1 MGFDLI
7 IRSFGLNVRPYVDSK
22 TGSLIQPKTNKE
34 STPLNMPYDDYEDD
48 GNNWTDLKFNGPN
61 SEEFEDLDTVDDT
74 GSLYSGGVQYTEN
87 RIDYAKF
94 TLETAATL
102 CFSVCSSEA
111 SVKFAVY
118 RLNESSKNGV
128 VTYSLKTL
136 QSVSTKKS
144 KDEDDD
150 DYYATTKK
158 LLLTAGDYYIS
169 VEAVNKKSDEASYD
183 VEIDDEKSVFFNEGD
198 NSDDWENLKE
208 KGPDGDVGE
217 IGTINEDSGL
227 LYDDW
232 VGYGDTFDY
241 KRFTLDN
248 AARTSFYVDATDK
261 VKFTIYKL
269 VDKKDKNGVVTYSLK
284 SLQSASIPKIKG
296 VDEDEEYKYE
306 GTTKGLLL
314 EAGDYYICVE
324 SKNAKK
330 GGSAYYDVFFNRDN
344 STFFVD
350 GDNGWNNWLYDK
362 KQKALNVEYMD
373 QFVVTELNS
382 LTTDVMMDN
391 SATSNDYWN
400 NYVGYGDATDFAR
413 IHLDKTAKVSF
424 TLEASD
430 AAKFTIYSLVEGTN
444 KKGVKTI
451 SLKAL
456 QTTVVKVSK
465 GMSKGVNVTKGLQL
479 DAGDYY
485 ISMQATNASKG
496 GTAYYNV
503 TLNKNACSGLPVI
516 EVYDVS
522 DDADEGWNNWL
533 CNRKKGLNPDAVE
546 FIVNAL
552 KPGAS
557 NVLLDDNPISIA
569 AWDNYVGYGDD
580 TDFAKITLGSA
591 AKLSFTINYTDA
603 VKFIIYSLEEG
614 TDSKGETT
622 YTQNALQTTILKL
635 PKSSDESAGTT
646 EALLLKAG
654 SYYVSVQ
661 STNATKGGSAYY
673 NVRMTDDSVFYTAG
687 DNSDDWTDLKTGG
700 EKGQVGNVG
709 VISAKS
715 SVILEDWVGFGDAV
729 DNKHFTLESAARL
742 SFAVS
747 ATDAAVFSV
756 CQLVETMKN
765 NDIVYSLQTL
775 DTVTLTKE
783 KGTATTAPLLLE
795 AGDYY
800 FSMTSS
806 NAADGGS
813 ADYSVSLNAGAS
825 TFFVDGNNSD
835 DWTDVRTE
843 GPDGYV
849 GDVGVIGQTT
859 TLVLSDWVGYGDE
872 IDYKLFTIDSA
883 AKLSFTVTATDA
895 AVFTLY
901 RLNEYEERG
910 EAVFAL
916 SELQTVSLA
925 TPKTG
930 QTVVTTKPIL
940 LGAGDYYFSMK
951 GVNAA
956 TGGSASYT
964 VSVNTA
970 DSVFFVDG
978 DNLDDWTN
986 LKTEGADGAVG
997 DAGTIDAE
1005 TTLVFDSWVGYGDAV
1020 DYAGF
1025 TLESAAKLSF
1035 TVTATDSVKFT
1046 VYQLVESWKNE
1057 EPVYSLQSLQT
1068 VTVSVAAGAAQ
1079 QTAATTPLVL
1089 DEGVYYF
1096 SVESINAASG
1106 KGGYYT
1112 VNVNTPSSVFFVDGD
1127 NSDDWTDLQ
1136 TEGPEGEVAEIGTVD
1151 QDSTLLM
1158 DNWVGYG
1165 DAVDYAGFTI
1175 DYAAKVRFS
1184 LTVTDSLTF
1193 TIYRLVESVADD
1205 ESVVFSLDAIQT
1217 TTVTK
1222 PAGAAE
1228 YSVSTGFLLLESGDY
1243 YIGVE
1248 STNAADGGSAYY
1260 TLTFDSEN
1268 SVFYVDGDNSDDWT
1282 DLSEN
1287 GASGEVAYIGSLDQ
1301 ASTVLTEDW
1310 VGFGDAVDYAGFS
1323 IKNDAGLCFTITAT
1337 DAAEFTIYRLVAT
1350 PTAENLMIYS
1360 LEALQTTVLTKAAD
1374 ALNYSASTQLLQLA
1388 AGDYYFGVRSVN
1400 AADGASAYYTVSLN
1414 AAACTNLP
1422 EPEIIEYK
1430 PSPSVDDGWNN
1441 WLYDAKT
1448 NMLNTKADSFLL
1460 TPVTSATA
1468 GVLLDDNP
1476 IDLEGWS
1483 NYVGYG
1489 DETDFAKIRL
1499 SSDARLSFNIT
1510 ATDAA
1515 EFTIY
1520 HLAVDGDGY
1529 SLKIYQSTVLAK
1541 NELDGSYAA
1550 TTQALLLAPGD
1561 YYISMT
1567 SLTASTGGGAYY
1579 NVAVNQ
1585 AGTEFLDVVPS
1596 PQEASAPAGAG
1607 PLDSALDDS
1616 LFQQTSSA
1624 LA

>member
-1 MGFDLI
+1 
-7 IRSFGLNVRPYVDSK
+7 
-22 TGSLIQPKTNKE
+22 
-34 STPLNMPYDDYEDD
+34 
-48 GNNWTDLKFNGPN
+48 
-61 SEEFEDLDTVDDT
+61 
-74 GSLYSGGVQYTEN
+74 
-87 RIDYAKF
+87 
-94 TLETAATL
+94 
-102 CFSVCSSEA
+102 
-111 SVKFAVY
+111 
-118 RLNESSKNGV
+118 
-128 VTYSLKTL
+128 
-136 QSVSTKKS
+136 
-144 KDEDDD
+144 
-150 DYYATTKK
+150 
-158 LLLTAGDYYIS
+158 
-169 VEAVNKKSDEASYD
+169 
-183 VEIDDEKSVFFNEGD
+183 
-198 NSDDWENLKE
+198 
-208 KGPDGDVGE
+208 
-217 IGTINEDSGL
+217 
-227 LYDDW
+227 
-232 VGYGDTFDY
+232 
-241 KRFTLDN
+241 
-248 AARTSFYVDATDK
+248 
-261 VKFTIYKL
+261 
-269 VDKKDKNGVVTYSLK
+269 
-284 SLQSASIPKIKG
+284 
-296 VDEDEEYKYE
+296 
-306 GTTKGLLL
+306 
-314 EAGDYYICVE
+314 
-324 SKNAKK
+324 
-330 GGSAYYDVFFNRDN
+330 
-344 STFFVD
+344 
-350 GDNGWNNWLYDK
+350 
-362 KQKALNVEYMD
+362 
-373 QFVVTELNS
+373 
-382 LTTDVMMDN
+382 
-391 SATSNDYWN
+391 
-400 NYVGYGDATDFAR
+400 
-413 IHLDKTAKVSF
+413 
-424 TLEASD
+424 
-430 AAKFTIYSLVEGTN
+430 
-444 KKGVKTI
+444 
-451 SLKAL
+451 
-456 QTTVVKVSK
+456 
-465 GMSKGVNVTKGLQL
+465 
-479 DAGDYY
+479 
-485 ISMQATNASKG
+485 
-496 GTAYYNV
+496 
-503 TLNKNACSGLPVI
+503 
-516 EVYDVS
+516 
-522 DDADEGWNNWL
+522 
-533 CNRKKGLNPDAVE
+533 
-546 FIVNAL
+546 
-552 KPGAS
+552 
-557 NVLLDDNPISIA
+557 
-569 AWDNYVGYGDD
+569 
-580 TDFAKITLGSA
+580 
-591 AKLSFTINYTDA
+591 
-603 VKFIIYSLEEG
+603 
-614 TDSKGETT
+614 
-622 YTQNALQTTILKL
+622 
-635 PKSSDESAGTT
+635 
-646 EALLLKAG
+646 
-654 SYYVSVQ
+654 
-661 STNATKGGSAYY
+661 
-673 NVRMTDDSVFYTAG
+673 
-687 DNSDDWTDLKTGG
+687 
-700 EKGQVGNVG
+700 
-709 VISAKS
+709 
-715 SVILEDWVGFGDAV
+715 
-729 DNKHFTLESAARL
+729 
-742 SFAVS
+742 
-747 ATDAAVFSV
+747 
-756 CQLVETMKN
+756 
-765 NDIVYSLQTL
+765 VYSLQTL